1 MSESS
6 AKGTS
11 SGSRPRHHPFKSRHD
26 PGLAA
31 FAAGSAG
38 GTRGS
43 VPPAVVTGNYIRQS
57 VCDEPGCGRLESDP
71 IHEPAE
77 D

>member
-1 MSESS
+1 
-6 AKGTS
+6 
-11 SGSRPRHHPFKSRHD
+11 
-26 PGLAA
+26 
-31 FAAGSAG
+31 
-38 GTRGS
+38 
-43 VPPAVVTGNYIRQS
+43 VTGNYIRQS